1 MGCGS
6 SVSAQKPQARVPVVS
21 PAKGGPR
28 VAALA
33 ANLQEETAP
42 AKSSGAGSLG
52 DRGTPDVK
60 VSSDAHEDYPCYGPT
75 PPLDSVDEVQG
86 RAEDRRSPSSASVS
100 PRLSTTPRVD
110 VVDATPTVMV
120 PHTLSYSA
128 MSSAPSDTSWK
139 LGQDVPPATSGR
151 LSLEVVQARSSKAAS
166 ILSDTNYRRTL
177 RHPSVAKLPD
187 GSQVLDGFRHVF
199 QKLEG
204 GTGKLV
210 TPYKLEAA
218 LQEWAQLLPVAA
230 RTRIA
235 FVVTDIFSQLDAD
248 GDGAITWEEFESW
261 VARFENDM
269 GEEDEEALAELF
281 DLCDTDGTGNISA
294 QELMDAI
301 LLITDMQSSGSGHEA
316 LAPETAEAIVRD
328 LDCKGTGGIELS
340 EFTEVIHAS
349 WAKRVRTNS
358 QPRMRSLTTTS
369 KASASRGCA
378 DERGR
383 AHLVLNFDINQT
395 VLMIDSCTGANT
407 THLCSTVIANAAWGS
422 IEEDEDGKP
431 ARWVLKCPEVLTY
444 APAEGLHTYK
454 EYVELVNPLVT
465 NERGE
470 MNRAHDK
477 KVKVLRRALLWKF
490 TEPGQ
495 PGAAL
500 HPKLL
505 EMQDS
510 LRLPPGLAGTQQALD
525 AGLDGECYCLLPSFL
540 RMLRELKRQERSFT
554 LFFRTFGSD
563 MEVVLKELNALCE
576 GRHPLFQEE
585 DYVVLDGS
593 DGKSD
598 YRMSL
603 TTDGCGTFMRNPPED
618 VFALI
623 MGTLRQ
629 PETREEGK
637 LGSAFYGSSEDIKL
651 IQGFGDVCAKVTEL
665 GNQRRTIALRDSY
678 LGWSIVGSNS
688 AGGKPL
694 FLGDLNDPHRH
705 SIFFDDNI
713 TATDPR
719 IVDPI
724 DPAHWPRRLRS
735 SQLNGVHL
743 VQAQPV
749 DSISNPDYFLD
760 CIRRCETARKEKL
773 ERWELVQKLL
783 GNLVAVRRT
792 LARLVKDPEMDKR
805 KTFSYR
811 PWLEMPIVRLASQVT
826 TFDDDDEQE
835 SQGRPSRG
843 SATAASTCRPAQLP
857 EALAGAV
864 PPLPALPELTLD
876 GSAPGDDAAQA
887 PPGVSEE

>member
-1 MGCGS
+1 
-6 SVSAQKPQARVPVVS
+6 
-21 PAKGGPR
+21 
-28 VAALA
+28 
-33 ANLQEETAP
+33 
-42 AKSSGAGSLG
+42 
-52 DRGTPDVK
+52 
-60 VSSDAHEDYPCYGPT
+60 
-75 PPLDSVDEVQG
+75 
-86 RAEDRRSPSSASVS
+86 
-100 PRLSTTPRVD
+100 
-110 VVDATPTVMV
+110 
-120 PHTLSYSA
+120 
-128 MSSAPSDTSWK
+128 
-139 LGQDVPPATSGR
+139 
-151 LSLEVVQARSSKAAS
+151 
-166 ILSDTNYRRTL
+166 
-177 RHPSVAKLPD
+177 
-187 GSQVLDGFRHVF
+187 
-199 QKLEG
+199 
-204 GTGKLV
+204 
-210 TPYKLEAA
+210 
-218 LQEWAQLLPVAA
+218 
-230 RTRIA
+230 
-235 FVVTDIFSQLDAD
+235 
-248 GDGAITWEEFESW
+248 
-261 VARFENDM
+261 
-269 GEEDEEALAELF
+269 
-281 DLCDTDGTGNISA
+281 
-294 QELMDAI
+294 
-301 LLITDMQSSGSGHEA
+301 
-316 LAPETAEAIVRD
+316 
-328 LDCKGTGGIELS
+328 
-340 EFTEVIHAS
+340 
-349 WAKRVRTNS
+349 
-358 QPRMRSLTTTS
+358 
-369 KASASRGCA
+369 
-378 DERGR
+378 
-383 AHLVLNFDINQT
+383 
-395 VLMIDSCTGANT
+395 
-407 THLCSTVIANAAWGS
+407 
-422 IEEDEDGKP
+422 
-431 ARWVLKCPEVLTY
+431 
-444 APAEGLHTYK
+444 
-454 EYVELVNPLVT
+454 VT

-477 KVKVLRRALLWKF
+477 KVKVLRRTLLWKF
-490 TEPGQ
+490 TDPGQ

-500 HPKLL
+500 RPKLL
-505 EMQDS
+505 EMQDN
-510 LRLPPGLAGTQQALD
+510 LRLPPGVAGTQRALD

-585 DYVVLDGS
+585 DNIVLDGS

-637 LGSAFYGSSEDIKL
+637 PGLAFYGGSEDIKM

-694 FLGDLNDPHRH
+694 FLSDLNDPHRH

-760 CIRRCETARKEKL
+760 CIRECETARKEKL

-783 GNLVAVRRT
+783 GNLVAVRRI
-792 LARLVKDPEMDKR
+792 LARLVKDPDMDKR

-811 PWLEMPIVRLASQVT
+811 PWIEMPIVKLASQVT
-826 TFDDDDEQE
+826 TFDDDDEQGP
-835 SQGRPSRG
+835 SSRG

-857 EALAGAV
+857 EAL
-864 PPLPALPELTLD
+864 PE
-876 GSAPGDDAAQA
+876 
-887 PPGVSEE
+887 VEE